1 MQPALQGLSRPR
13 RDGGPLTHVLLLFP
27 LQGYSPIILVMC
39 GLVSGVIALL
49 TEGRG
54 LTHLIHPVPA
64 APSKGCVPNKYILSV
79 WLLALL

>member
-1 MQPALQGLSRPR
+1 
-13 RDGGPLTHVLLLFP
+13 
-27 LQGYSPIILVMC
+27 MC